1 MPTKIPEPSS
11 DNQAPIVPPT
21 AKVASNQKIQ
31 IGRLFMAD
39 CPLCEEWRQTTEEML
54 SRVKSAELAATSD
67 TAVRSKG
74 GKVAVNQRTAQQK
87 GPADGPF

>member
-1 MPTKIPEPSS
+1 MKMPELSS

-39 CPLCEEWRQTTEEML
+39 CPE
-54 SRVKSAELAATSD
+54 AA
-67 TAVRSKG
+67 
-74 GKVAVNQRTAQQK
+74 
-87 GPADGPF
+87 ADQ